1 MRSSEPAKVERRNR
15 KRQTAGSWML
25 NGGTVKGRRQV
36 MDAERRNHKRQ
47 VSEPVNVFV
56 VADRAQKWYS

>member
-1 MRSSEPAKVERRNR
+1 MND
-15 KRQTAGSWML
+15 
-25 NGGTVKGRRQV
+25 GTVKGSRQV

-47 VSEPVNVFV
+47 VPKPVDVFV